1 MAVSICWYCKYS
13 KDDCEG
19 NKDIE
24 KLKCKFFE
32 TADEESVD
40 GLKTMNNFLRVE
52 NESLKKYIEKLHKEI
67 KELRYKIAKETL

>member
-40 GLKTMNNFLRVE
+40 GLKTMNNFLKVE
-52 NESLKKYIEKLHKEI
+52 NESLNRHIEKLN
-67 KELRYKIAKETL
+67 KELIELRSKLSE